1 MRAAADGTIRNQL
14 AQRISLSSA
23 VAFALFTLGFLPY
36 RRRAMSDFSP
46 VEAKM
51 KSAAVSPAAIE
62 AFRRNFHALVRKESG
77 MIAEDTITPA
87 QGLPD
92 WSSLSTHAAQPTAA
106 RLGEVV
112 VIKLNGGLGTSMG
125 LQAAKSLLDV
135 RHGTTFLDLMVQQI
149 LNLRQLSGQKVRL
162 LLMNSFNTSED
173 TLHHLQRYQAQ
184 ELAAAAEVELMQNQI
199 PKLDAATLAP
209 VTWPADPDLEWCPP
223 GHGDLYPALVGSGW
237 LKRLLDAG
245 VKYAF
250 VSNSDNLGAVMEPAL
265 LEYFAQSGAP
275 FLMEVTRRTS
285 ADRKGGHLAVR
296 QSDGQLL
303 LREVAQCPDQDLEE
317 FQNIEK
323 HPYFNTN
330 NLWLRLDALHERL
343 QQCDGVLP
351 LPMIINR
358 KTVDPRDKKSTPV
371 IQLEVAMGA
380 AIECF
385 AGAAA
390 IEVPRSRFAPVK
402 TTADLFSLR
411 SDAYEVGADGRV
423 MLRAERHGVPP
434 DVVLDDRYKLVD
446 AIENIGQPSLL
457 ECDRLE
463 IKGPVRFAEGVVI
476 AGKVAIENGSDAC
489 QEVPA
494 GTYRDTQIKLG

>member
-1 MRAAADGTIRNQL
+1 
-14 AQRISLSSA
+14 
-23 VAFALFTLGFLPY
+23 
-36 RRRAMSDFSP
+36 MSDFSP

-51 KSAAVSPAAIE
+51 KSAAVSSAAIE
-62 AFRRNFHALVRKESG
+62 AFRRNFHALVRQESG
-77 MIAEDTITPA
+77 MIAENAILPA

-92 WSSLSTHAAQPTAA
+92 WSNIAPHAPQPAHS

-135 RHGTTFLDLMVQQI
+135 RDGATFLDLMVQQI
-149 LNLRQLSGQKVRL
+149 QNLRESSGQMVRL

-173 TLHHLQRYQAQ
+173 TLAHLQRYASQG
-184 ELAAAAEVELMQNQI
+184 LADAAEVELMQNQI
-199 PKLDAATLAP
+199 PKLEADTLAP
-209 VTWPADPDLEWCPP
+209 VSWPADPELEWCPP

-237 LKRLLDAG
+237 LDRLLAAG

-296 QSDGQLL
+296 QSDSQLL
-303 LREVAQCPDQDLEE
+303 LREVAQCPSDDLDAFQD
-317 FQNIEK
+317 IEK
-323 HPYFNTN
+323 HQYFNTN
-330 NLWLRLDALHERL
+330 NLWLRLDALHARL

-385 AGAAA
+385 PGAAA

-411 SDAYEVGADGRV
+411 SDAYQVGTDGRV
-423 MLRAERHGVPP
+423 MLRAERQGVPP

-446 AIENIGQPSLL
+446 AIEDIGQPSLID
-457 ECDRLE
+457 CARLE
-463 IKGPVRFAEGVVI
+463 IKGAVRFAPGVII
-476 AGKVAIENGSDAC
+476 AGNVTIENRSEGCA
-489 QEVPA
+489 EVPA
-494 GTYRDTQIKLG
+494 GTYRDTHLTLG